1 MKIGIDI
8 RALNSIRTGIGRYL
22 ETLLPA
28 LFRYDKDSEYI
39 LFYNSLTGPTPAYN
53 SAGGKSSLVRTYIPN
68 RILNALWAYTAFP
81 KFENLAGKT
90 DIFYSPSFQ
99 VPPLKKSRS
108 VLTIHDIVF
117 YHSPE
122 LAIPSAVRHYKR
134 RIKFYADRADV
145 IIADSTAT
153 ANDIV
158 EFLKIDRGKIKVIYP
173 GTIPL
178 ADVTEPERSK
188 IKNKLKL
195 PDKYMLF
202 VGCIEPRKNLARAF
216 RAYNRSGLWKEIPF
230 VLAGPT
236 GWRFDELEK
245 IWNDLEAKDRIIRLD
260 YVTEKELTVLYENA
274 FFFVFPSLFE
284 GFGLPILEAMSAGCP
299 VLTSNVSAMPEAA
312 GDCALLVDPINEGAI
327 EEGMLRLYRD
337 DAFRAELA
345 RKGKDRAA
353 LFTWEKTAGELINIF
368 NDLR

>member
-8 RALNSIRTGIGRYL
+8 RALNSLRTGIGRYL

-28 LFRYDKDSEYI
+28 LFRYDKDTQYI
-39 LFYNSLTGPTPAYN
+39 LFYNSLTGPSPTYN
-53 SAGGKSSLVRTYIPN
+53 SAGAKSSLVRTYIPN
-68 RILNALWAYTAFP
+68 RVLNVLWAYAAFP
-81 KFENLAGKT
+81 KFENLAGEI

-134 RIKFYADRADV
+134 RITFYADRAD
-145 IIADSTAT
+145 IIVADSKAT
-153 ANDIV
+153 AKDIV
-158 EFLKIDRGKIKVIYP
+158 EFLKIDGEKIKVIYP

-188 IKNKLKL
+188 IKNKLRL
-195 PDKYMLF
+195 PEEYILF
-202 VGCIEPRKNLARAF
+202 VGCIEPRKNLARVF
-216 RAYNRSGLWKEIPF
+216 QAYNRSGLSEEIPF
-230 VLAGPT
+230 ILAGPT

-245 IWNDLEAKDRIIRLD
+245 IWNNLEAKDRIIRLD

-274 FFFVFPSLFE
+274 LFLVFPSLFE

-312 GDCALLVDPINEGAI
+312 GDCALLVDPLSEDAI
-327 EEGMLRLYRD
+327 EEAMLRLYRD
-337 DAFRAELA
+337 NILREELA
-345 RKGKDRAA
+345 RKGRDRAA
-353 LFTWEKTAGELINIF
+353 SFTWEKTANKLIKIF